1 MEVERDNLLAE
12 RDRLQAERD
21 RLGLDLNLIGN
32 ALGGI
37 APAEVRP
44 LAEERASLT
53 TEAERLR
60 AEVERL
66 QGELQAIVDQ
76 RAAQEREYGERVQWA
91 EADLPAARAE
101 AERLAALLR
110 DRDAELQA
118 ALAARDRLAMEKESA
133 KVEAGRLRMT
143 VYELEREKCDRSEHD
158 RPEIDQLRAEIG
170 RHLAEIDRL
179 RAGQAQDPAPAAAGN
194 GEGLR
199 AADTRVESLQRELAD
214 SRRLQDEMRGILGAM
229 GIRFQEI

>member
-1 MEVERDNLLAE
+1 M
-12 RDRLQAERD
+12 
-21 RLGLDLNLIGN
+21 
-32 ALGGI
+32 
-37 APAEVRP
+37 
-44 LAEERASLT
+44 
-53 TEAERLR
+53 
-60 AEVERL
+60 
-66 QGELQAIVDQ
+66 
-76 RAAQEREYGERVQWA
+76 
-91 EADLPAARAE
+91 PAARAE

-143 VYELEREKCDRSEHD
+143 VYELEREKCDRAEHD

-179 RAGQAQDPAPAAAGN
+179 RAGQAQDPAPVASAGN

-199 AADTRVESLQRELAD
+199 AADTHVASLQRELAD

-229 GIRFQEI
+229 GIRFREI